1 MKIIHYVLSD
11 RYAGIEQHVNE
22 LAVEQSKS
30 NEVLI
35 ITNAKIKK
43 YFDKNLKIISSH
55 NYSRRSFSSIFFLL
69 KTIKDEKPN
78 IVHNYGSKTTHL
90 INRIKYFLSFNHVA
104 TIHGIKSKIKVYLKP
119 MLLLGL
125 AKQLKIYLIIK
136 LILLKIGITL
146 YLRMKIFLI
155 AIKIIF

>member
-35 ITNAKIKK
+35 ITNSKIKK
-43 YFDKNLKIISSH
+43 YFDKNLKIIRSH
-55 NYSRRSFSSIFFLL
+55 NYSRRSFSSIFFLF

-78 IVHNYGSKTTHL
+78 IVHTHGSKTTHL
-90 INRIKYFLSFNHVA
+90 VNRIKYFLSFNHVA
-104 TIHGIKSKIKVYLKP
+104 TIHGIKSKIKVYLK
-119 MLLLGL
+119 
-125 AKQLKIYLIIK
+125 ADVV
-136 LILLKIGITL
+136 IGVSKAT
-146 YLRMKIFLI
+146 
-155 AIKIIF
+155 